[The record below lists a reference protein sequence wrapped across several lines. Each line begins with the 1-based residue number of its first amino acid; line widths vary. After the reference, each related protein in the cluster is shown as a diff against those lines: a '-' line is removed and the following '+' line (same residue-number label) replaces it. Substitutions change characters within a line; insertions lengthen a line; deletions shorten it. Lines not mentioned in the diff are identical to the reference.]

1 MKRPAFLAALLVASL
16 WLSSSADQL
25 EIDRTRARKLPSWKP
40 QILKYS
46 ERHYGESTWELNPTC
61 IVLHYTVTKG
71 FPWNL
76 VRSESFKGETPGLAV
91 HYVID
96 GKKVWEILPTN
107 VRSRGAYGI
116 NHRAINIEMVADD
129 EFDLATKT
137 ETMDTCRELVEMLMR
152 QHGIKKSHIY
162 SHEQV
167 GTMDRKIVP
176 EALDLVTG
184 APYDKIDPGEQ
195 NMEYI
200 LDGIPDDSQD

>member
-1 MKRPAFLAALLVASL
+1 MKRLTLLTAFIVTTLWISGAAQEL
-16 WLSSSADQL
+16 D
-25 EIDRTRARKLPSWKP
+25 IDRTRTRKLDQWKP
-40 QILKYS
+40 LIQKYS

-76 VRSESFKGETPGLAV
+76 VNTDSFKGETPGLAV

-96 GKKVWEILPTN
+96 GKKIWEILPTN

-129 EFDLATKT
+129 AADLATKQ
-137 ETMDTCRELVEMLMR
+137 ETMDTCRELVRLLMKR
-152 QHGIKKSHIY
+152 HGVEKSHIY
-162 SHEQV
+162 SHEDV
-167 GTMDRKIVP
+167 GTMDRKKVP
-176 EALDLVTG
+176 EVLDLVTG
-184 APYDKIDPGEQ
+184 SPYHKIDPGQE

-200 LDGIPDDSQD
+200 LNGL

>member
-1 MKRPAFLAALLVASL
+1 MKRLTLLTAFIATTLWISGAAQEL
-16 WLSSSADQL
+16 D
-25 EIDRTRARKLPSWKP
+25 IDRTRTRKLDQWKP
-40 QILKYS
+40 LIQKYS

-76 VRSESFKGETPGLAV
+76 VNTDSFKGETPGLAV

-96 GKKVWEILPTN
+96 GKKIWEILPTN

-129 EFDLATKT
+129 AADLATKQ
-137 ETMDTCRELVEMLMR
+137 ETMDTCRELVRLLMKR
-152 QHGIKKSHIY
+152 HGVEKSHIY
-162 SHEQV
+162 SHEDV
-167 GTMDRKIVP
+167 GTMDRKKVP
-176 EALDLVTG
+176 EVLDLVTG
-184 APYDKIDPGEQ
+184 SPYHKIDPGQE

-200 LDGIPDDSQD
+200 LNGL

>member
-1 MKRPAFLAALLVASL
+1 M
-16 WLSSSADQL
+16 D
-25 EIDRTRARKLPSWKP
+25 IDRTRTRKLDQWKP
-40 QILKYS
+40 LIQKYS

-76 VRSESFKGETPGLAV
+76 VNTDSFKGETPGLAV

-96 GKKVWEILPTN
+96 GKKIWEILPTN

-129 EFDLATKT
+129 AADLATKQ
-137 ETMDTCRELVEMLMR
+137 ETMDTCRELVRLLMKR
-152 QHGIKKSHIY
+152 HGVEKSHIY
-162 SHEQV
+162 SHEDV
-167 GTMDRKIVP
+167 GTMDRKKVP
-176 EALDLVTG
+176 EVLDLVTG
-184 APYDKIDPGEQ
+184 SPYHKIDPGQE

-200 LDGIPDDSQD
+200 LNGL

>member
-1 MKRPAFLAALLVASL
+1 MKRLTLLTAIIATTLWISGAS
-16 WLSSSADQL
+16 QEL
-25 EIDRTRARKLPSWKP
+25 EIDRTRTRKLDQWKP
-40 QILKYS
+40 LIQKYS

-76 VRSESFKGETPGLAV
+76 VNTESFKGETPGLAV

-96 GKKVWEILPTN
+96 GKKIWEILPTN

-129 EFDLATKT
+129 AADLATKQ
-137 ETMDTCRELVEMLMR
+137 ETMDTCRELVRLLMKR
-152 QHGIKKSHIY
+152 HGVEKSHIY
-162 SHEQV
+162 SHEDV
-167 GTMDRKIVP
+167 GTMDRKKVP
-176 EALDLVTG
+176 EVLDLVTG
-184 APYDKIDPGEQ
+184 SPYHKIDPGQE

-200 LDGIPDDSQD
+200 LNGL